1 MVKILIL
8 NPICND
14 EEMKR
19 KEGHFFDESHY
30 KMIIKEDNN
39 YKL

>member
-1 MVKILIL
+1 MVKILTL
-8 NPICND
+8 NPIYND

-30 KMIIKEDNN
+30 N
-39 YKL
+39 YPNY